1 MHTPHFNVASAS
13 FIFIIALAYNFK
25 LFASGYILRVSKP
38 SVILILFLLIWY
50 DVSNGAPNEHVKYII
65 LLNFMHISIFL

>member
-1 MHTPHFNVASAS
+1 MCISRTLKMSISN
-13 FIFIIALAYNFK
+13 IALANNFK